1 VKGFDDP
8 EVMAAVAEVAANPAA
23 FAKHAHKP
31 GVRAFYAAMAGVAG
45 DKLER
50 VGEEKARGGGGGSA
64 GGGSAEKAQPATQQA
79 SPQQQRPSPPPPPP
93 AAPLPRCV
101 ITELD

>member
-1 VKGFDDP
+1 VSLR
-8 EVMAAVAEVAANPAA
+8 

-31 GVRAFYAAMAGVAG
+31 AVRAFYAAMAGVAG

-50 VGEEKARGGGGGSA
+50 VGAAQHPETSA
-64 GGGSAEKAQPATQQA
+64 PVQPAA
-79 SPQQQRPSPPPPPP
+79 AANP
-93 AAPLPRCV
+93 AASAAGAAASQPHKPPPRCV